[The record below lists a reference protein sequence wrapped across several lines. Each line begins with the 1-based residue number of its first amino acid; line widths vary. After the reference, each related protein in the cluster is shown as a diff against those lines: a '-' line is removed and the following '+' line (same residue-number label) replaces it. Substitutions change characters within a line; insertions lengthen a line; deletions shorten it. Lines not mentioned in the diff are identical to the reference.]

1 MKYTFYFDES
11 FHDRVIK
18 LNKSGVLNTM
28 VPNALDSYIGVF
40 WGCKKEKAEEIE
52 SLLYVFEEKYIKKFG
67 LENNKELKSQTI
79 AKKNYIHGIRS
90 FSKNAYDFYWDLF
103 SLIKTIQ
110 PILQIEIISK
120 TEYVVRKIVDN
131 MVFDPHL
138 HVNKSTFIY
147 SFTKFINTYHTNELL
162 ECLFNICDEK
172 SGYNFRKTILNHLK
186 CILSEIK
193 EIKRKKREYLA
204 FQQLYIIF
212 KKSRIVYF
220 SNNDYTFSYVP
231 NFNGLSLLLDELG
244 IPIFDVSVFID
255 NEEKTFNT
263 AQKYEFD
270 LVEQVDSSKSIQIRL
285 SDWISGFIGRIIY
298 AIKNDKRMLEDKISH
313 LVDISQNDLSTKRI
327 LSKEW
332 FDIREKDYNLYMLIF
347 DSLIVGHEHYWTTMT
362 TTNCDQA
369 ILFYALLRYFASYKS
384 YKKYSEVEP
393 AMHSEYY
400 NSRLIGELNEYYKRI
415 EQY

>member
-193 EIKRKKREYLA
+193 EIKRKKREYNS
-204 FQQLYIIF
+204 F
-212 KKSRIVYF
+212 KKI
-220 SNNDYTFSYVP
+220 
-231 NFNGLSLLLDELG
+231 
-244 IPIFDVSVFID
+244 
-255 NEEKTFNT
+255 
-263 AQKYEFD
+263 
-270 LVEQVDSSKSIQIRL
+270 
-285 SDWISGFIGRIIY
+285 
-298 AIKNDKRMLEDKISH
+298 
-313 LVDISQNDLSTKRI
+313 
-327 LSKEW
+327 
-332 FDIREKDYNLYMLIF
+332 
-347 DSLIVGHEHYWTTMT
+347 
-362 TTNCDQA
+362 
-369 ILFYALLRYFASYKS
+369 
-384 YKKYSEVEP
+384 
-393 AMHSEYY
+393 
-400 NSRLIGELNEYYKRI
+400 
-415 EQY
+415 